1 MTQRVLDLFGDDA
14 PSGDTEALIG
24 RFKESCRGSGKAP
37 STIAA
42 EVSQLRSVARDAK
55 THLGIALADLLD
67 RPEGAAELIELAGL
81 ACGRS
86 TVLTRSRALQRLALL
101 HLGEGEGRSWVTAFR
116 AALPK
121 TKSNGWHDSGLS
133 LPGTRGRAR
142 PRSPT
147 PDAAA
152 LEAILQ
158 LAAFRSPLDGAIAG
172 LACFSGLELDEIC
185 ELRWSDLTWRDDSDA
200 TFCEV
205 GVHRRGRRTT
215 CLIVPMGA
223 RPLFSLALTSGLQRG
238 SYVFPGRKEGEH
250 LSKTA
255 MRDRL
260 RHMCEDAGWPGL
272 SRSQLT
278 AAFVLWLREHGL
290 DDHSIRLNL
299 GRRRAATIDRLTRSH
314 ESIAAQLSVDAANR
328 GLEL

>member
-14 PSGDTEALIG
+14 LPGDTEALID
-24 RFKESCRGSGKAP
+24 RFKEACRRHGKAP

-55 THLGIALADLLD
+55 THLGMALEELILQ
-67 RPEGAAELIELAGL
+67 PEEAAELIELAGR

-86 TVLTRSRALQRLALL
+86 TVLTRSRALQRLAMLR
-101 HLGEGEGRSWVTAFR
+101 LGEGEGRSWVTAFR
-116 AALPK
+116 NALPK
-121 TKSNGWHDSGLS
+121 TKSSGWHDIGLS

-147 PDAAA
+147 PDTDA
-152 LEAILQ
+152 LEAILR
-158 LAAFRSPLDGAIAG
+158 LATSRSVVNGAIAG

-205 GVHRRGRRTT
+205 WVHRRGRRTP
-215 CLIVPMGA
+215 CLIDPMGA

-238 SYVFPGRKEGEH
+238 SYVFPGRKDGEH

-260 RHMCEDAGWPGL
+260 RHLCEGAGWPGL

-278 AAFVLWLREHGL
+278 AAFVLWLRQHGL

-314 ESIAAQLSVDAANR
+314 GSIAAQLSVDAANE
-328 GLEL
+328 GFEL